1 MISKNIYIFQI
12 YSKMRFLCIRYFY
25 LDNIHQNN
33 LFRLDV
39 NNFGFDIGETHD
51 FRGLAFKEGGVCT
64 FFSRT
69 FYTQLPYSIHKEV
82 ANTYGSK

>member
-1 MISKNIYIFQI
+1 
-12 YSKMRFLCIRYFY
+12 MRFLCIRYFY

-51 FRGLAFKEGGVCT
+51 FREIFGVQRGASLHF
-64 FFSRT
+64 FFSNILHAIT
-69 FYTQLPYSIHKEV
+69 IFYT
-82 ANTYGSK
+82 